1 MMNLGAISIP
11 TRYCGLPGKAHGG
24 YCCGL
29 LGKRIEGAAQV
40 TLRAAP
46 PLERP
51 LRLESQE
58 ASGLRLWDDA
68 MLIAEANAATL
79 GIVPPSA
86 VSYDDAT
93 IAAAVYSGFAYHPF
107 PECFVCGPART
118 REDGLRIFPGLV
130 SGQDVIAAPW
140 VPDASVSEDGSL
152 VPPEIVWAALDC
164 PGGIALNPTGV
175 KPVVLGRLTVEIAEP
190 LEIGN
195 RYVVVAWPLG
205 TEGRKRFA
213 GTAIFSDEQKLYAL
227 GHATWF
233 ALPV

>member
-1 MMNLGAISIP
+1 MMTLVAISIP

-68 MLIAEANAATL
+68 MLVAEATAAPL

-86 VSYDDAT
+86 VSYYDLT
-93 IAAAVYSGFAYHPF
+93 LAAAAY
-107 PECFVCGPART
+107 
-118 REDGLRIFPGLV
+118 
-130 SGQDVIAAPW
+130 
-140 VPDASVSEDGSL
+140 
-152 VPPEIVWAALDC
+152 
-164 PGGIALNPTGV
+164 
-175 KPVVLGRLTVEIAEP
+175 
-190 LEIGN
+190 
-195 RYVVVAWPLG
+195 
-205 TEGRKRFA
+205 
-213 GTAIFSDEQKLYAL
+213 
-227 GHATWF
+227 
-233 ALPV
+233 